1 MATSALSE
9 VSFTVCCVS
18 CVPLGA
24 LNWKHLIIFV
34 GRLSRGLRQRP
45 YFRCSQVRTHLLH
58 SSLTTLLSSTH
69 TLLTLYS
76 RTLAQVQVP
85 SLLGTYG
92 KDLGVDG
99 SGRQG
104 NGSAQ
109 RIFYCEIVTVMT
121 PHINSEYH
129 HFLVNIMSCN
139 PLLFR
144 N

>member
-58 SSLTTLLSSTH
+58 SSLTTLLSSPH

-76 RTLAQVQVP
+76 RTLALSHRFKYPPYWVP
-85 SLLGTYG
+85 MEKIWESMAVEDKATGQPRGY
-92 KDLGVDG
+92 
-99 SGRQG
+99 
-104 NGSAQ
+104 
-109 RIFYCEIVTVMT
+109 FIVR
-121 PHINSEYH
+121 S
-129 HFLVNIMSCN
+129 S
-139 PLLFR
+139 R
-144 N
+144 